1 MTARRRIAVVTTS
14 RADFGL
20 YRPLLLRLA
29 ADEAIDLQLVAGG
42 MHLAPEFGLT
52 VRAIEEEG
60 FAIAERVE
68 LLLSSDTATG
78 TAASMGLG
86 VIGFGKAFERLCPEI
101 VVVLGDRFEM
111 HAAAVAAQPFRVA
124 VAHIHGGE
132 LTLGAMDD
140 ALRHS
145 MTKMAHLH
153 FVSTETYARRV
164 AQMGEEPWRIT
175 VSGAP
180 GLDNLA
186 LVEPLADTALEVRL
200 GLPLEPPP
208 LVVTYHPT
216 TREGIA
222 VEVEAQ
228 EVLAGIDAVGL
239 PAVFTAPNADHGG
252 RRLLDMIRAYVADH
266 DQAVLVDSLGTA
278 AYFGLMASAS
288 VMVGNSSS
296 GIIEA
301 ASFKLP
307 VVNIGGREEGR
318 LRPRNVID
326 VACEHDAI
334 AAAIRRAADPAFRAG
349 LADLRNP
356 YAGDRPAAE
365 VIHRRLG
372 GVEIGEALLK
382 KAFVDLPDGA
392 ADGRSEPA

>member
-1 MTARRRIAVVTTS
+1 MSAPRRVAVVTTS

-20 YRPLLLRLA
+20 YRSLLRRLD
-29 ADEAIDLQLVAGG
+29 ADNGIELQLVVGG
-42 MHLAPEFGLT
+42 MHLAPEFGYT
-52 VRAIEEEG
+52 VRAIEDEG
-60 FAIAERVE
+60 FEIADRVE
-68 LLLSSDTATG
+68 LLVSSDTPAG

-86 VIGFGKAFERLCPEI
+86 VIGFGKAFERLQPDI

-111 HAAAVAAQPFRVA
+111 HAAAAAAQPFRVA

-164 AQMGEEPWRIT
+164 AQMGEESWRIV

-186 LVEPLADTALEVRL
+186 LVEPLTGKGLEVRL
-200 GLPLEPPP
+200 GLALDPPP
-208 LVVTYHPT
+208 LMVTYHPT
-216 TREGIA
+216 TQEAVDVETETRELLDAIA
-222 VEVEAQ
+222 
-228 EVLAGIDAVGL
+228 AVGL

-252 RRLLDMIRAYVADH
+252 RRLLELIRAFVADH
-266 DQAVLVDSLGTA
+266 DHAVLVDSLGTE
-278 AYFGLMASAS
+278 AYFGLMASAAA
-288 VMVGNSSS
+288 MVGNSSS

-301 ASFKLP
+301 ASFHLP
-307 VVNIGGREEGR
+307 VVNVGGREEGR
-318 LRPRNVID
+318 LRPENVID
-326 VACEHDAI
+326 VPGERHAI
-334 AAAIRRAADPAFRAG
+334 AGGIRRAVDPAFRAG

-365 VIHRRLG
+365 IIHRTLA
-372 GVEIGEALLK
+372 EAVIDDALIK
-382 KAFVDLPDGA
+382 KAFVDIP
-392 ADGRSEPA
+392 EPAPETS